1 MTKEERRQIVEAL
14 LDMIGIEPGKEENDV
29 DQIEIVDD

>member
-14 LDMIGIEPGKEENDV
+14 LDMIGIQPEKEENDEE
-29 DQIEIVDD
+29 QIEIVDD